1 MPTHTGRTLVALS
14 LSVLVHA
21 VAPAAPASSAEHESD
36 ADAAVQDTWARYLFD
51 FIPAIDACLAAARE
65 PASIVRAWP
74 MNHGMVGVHL
84 VDGLEAHWT
93 CVAEATGDSVA
104 SLEPAEEPTEPS
116 VEPVF
121 TRAPGA
127 PPPGGCYRHEEVEA
141 ADGEVL
147 GWLSFNV
154 C

>member
-1 MPTHTGRTLVALS
+1 MPTHIGRILVALS

-21 VAPAAPASSAEHESD
+21 VAPAPASSAEHGDSD
-36 ADAAVQDTWARYLFD
+36 ADTAVQDTWARYLFD
-51 FIPAIDACLAAARE
+51 FIPAIDACIDAAQE

-93 CVAEATGDSVA
+93 CVADTAGDSVA
-104 SLEPAEEPTEPS
+104 SLEPAEEPS